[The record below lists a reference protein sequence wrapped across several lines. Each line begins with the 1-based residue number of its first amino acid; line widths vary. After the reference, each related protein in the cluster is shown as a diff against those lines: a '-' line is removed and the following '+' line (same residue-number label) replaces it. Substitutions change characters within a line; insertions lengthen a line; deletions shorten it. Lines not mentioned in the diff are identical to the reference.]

1 MKSKLLSTTRTSV
14 IYFHL
19 SQKNF
24 SYVHGASSIKFVTDT
39 IGQLVDKSAEKY
51 GSTESCVDV
60 RNNVRLTF
68 EQVHSQATELA
79 SGLLAL
85 GFKPGDRLG
94 IWGPNS
100 AQWQITSLAACKAGL
115 IMVDLNPAYQSQ
127 EILNCI
133 KKVNVKGI
141 VADETFKTQNYY
153 NLVKAVLPEIG
164 ETAASTPIASKQCPY
179 FTHLIIDSE
188 KSLNGAFRLKDVAQS
203 GNRESLDVIDKVL
216 TTTQPDDG
224 CLIQFTSGT
233 TGFPKAA
240 FLSHF
245 NIVNN
250 SNIGGRRLNF
260 HKNHQRI
267 AVQVPYFHVFG
278 HVYGILTNLLFGST
292 LINASPTFE
301 GEATMNILDKEK
313 VTSIYGTP
321 TMHADIVHRASQLSE
336 DERRRKFAT
345 VDYTI
350 SGGASISRQ
359 LMKALQE
366 TLYLKKAVCAYGM
379 TETSPA
385 TFLALLNEKDEEHCY
400 NTVGHIMDHVE
411 ATELASGLLALG
423 FKPGD
428 RLGIWGPNSAQWQI
442 TSLAACKAGLIMV
455 GVYGTPTMYVD
466 VLAKASRLSEE
477 ERREKFKSLEF
488 TVSGGASISPDLL
501 RNIREVLGLHRS
513 MQVYGMTETSPVT
526 FLHPADNEVCR
537 NTAHTVGKV
546 LEHTEVRY
554 IVEKLKSRNT
564 AHTVGNVLEHIE
576 VKVVDSDNRMVP
588 YGQQGELCNYVHGAS
603 SIKFVTDTI
612 GQLVDKSAEKYGSTE
627 SCVDV
632 RNNVRLTFEQVHSQ
646 ATELASGLLAL
657 GFKPGDRL
665 GIWGPN
671 SAQWQITSLAAC
683 KAGLIMIHRVCIQV
697 PFFHIYGH
705 VIGILGSLS
714 SGTTLVV
721 PSPSFNPDASLVAF
735 EKERCTGVYGTP
747 TMYVDVLAKAS
758 RLSEEERREKFKS
771 LEFTVSGG
779 ASISPDLLRNI
790 REVLGLHRSMG
801 TTGFPKAA
809 FLSHFNIVNNSNIGG
824 RRLNFHKNHQRIA
837 VQVPYFHVFGHVYGI
852 LTNLLFGSTLINA
865 SPTFEGEA
873 TMNILDKEKVTSIY
887 GTPTMH
893 ADIVHRASQLS
904 EDERRRKFATV
915 DYTISGGASISR
927 QLMKALQETLYLKKA
942 VCAYGMTETSPATF
956 LALLDEKDEE
966 HCYNTVGYIMDHI
979 EAKVVDHNNRIVP
992 FGTPGELLIRG
1003 HCNMLG
1009 YWEDEQKTK
1018 ETIGPDRWLRTGLAK
1033 VVDHNNR
1040 IVPFGT
1046 PGELLIRGHC
1056 NMLGYWEDEQ
1066 KTKETIGPDRWLR
1079 TGLG

>member
-203 GNRESLDVIDKVL
+203 GNRESLDVIDK
-216 TTTQPDDG
+216 
-224 CLIQFTSGT
+224 GT

-411 ATELASGLLALG
+411 A
-423 FKPGD
+423 
-428 RLGIWGPNSAQWQI
+428 
-442 TSLAACKAGLIMV
+442 
-455 GVYGTPTMYVD
+455 
-466 VLAKASRLSEE
+466 
-477 ERREKFKSLEF
+477 
-488 TVSGGASISPDLL
+488 
-501 RNIREVLGLHRS
+501 
-513 MQVYGMTETSPVT
+513 
-526 FLHPADNEVCR
+526 
-537 NTAHTVGKV
+537 
-546 LEHTEVRY
+546 
-554 IVEKLKSRNT
+554 
-564 AHTVGNVLEHIE
+564 
-576 VKVVDSDNRMVP
+576 
-588 YGQQGELCNYVHGAS
+588 
-603 SIKFVTDTI
+603 
-612 GQLVDKSAEKYGSTE
+612 
-627 SCVDV
+627 
-632 RNNVRLTFEQVHSQ
+632 
-646 ATELASGLLAL
+646 
-657 GFKPGDRL
+657 
-665 GIWGPN
+665 
-671 SAQWQITSLAAC
+671 
-683 KAGLIMIHRVCIQV
+683 
-697 PFFHIYGH
+697 
-705 VIGILGSLS
+705 
-714 SGTTLVV
+714 
-721 PSPSFNPDASLVAF
+721 
-735 EKERCTGVYGTP
+735 
-747 TMYVDVLAKAS
+747 
-758 RLSEEERREKFKS
+758 
-771 LEFTVSGG
+771 
-779 ASISPDLLRNI
+779 
-790 REVLGLHRSMG
+790 
-801 TTGFPKAA
+801 
-809 FLSHFNIVNNSNIGG
+809 
-824 RRLNFHKNHQRIA
+824 
-837 VQVPYFHVFGHVYGI
+837 
-852 LTNLLFGSTLINA
+852 
-865 SPTFEGEA
+865 
-873 TMNILDKEKVTSIY
+873 
-887 GTPTMH
+887 
-893 ADIVHRASQLS
+893 
-904 EDERRRKFATV
+904 
-915 DYTISGGASISR
+915 
-927 QLMKALQETLYLKKA
+927 
-942 VCAYGMTETSPATF
+942 
-956 LALLDEKDEE
+956 
-966 HCYNTVGYIMDHI
+966 
-979 EAKVVDHNNRIVP
+979 KVVDHNNRIVP

-1018 ETIGPDRWLRTGLAK
+1018 ETIGPDRWLRTGDQFVLREDGYGQ
-1033 VVDHNNR
+1033 VVGR
-1040 IVPFGT
+1040 IKDMI
-1046 PGELLIRGHC
+1046 IRGGENIYPKEIEEFIQTHP
-1056 NMLGYWEDEQ
+1056 NVLEAYAYRVPDERMGEEVGISI
-1066 KTKETIGPDRWLR
+1066 KLKENAKLNADDIR
-1079 TGLG
+1079 TFCKGKVSKFWPNVEKF